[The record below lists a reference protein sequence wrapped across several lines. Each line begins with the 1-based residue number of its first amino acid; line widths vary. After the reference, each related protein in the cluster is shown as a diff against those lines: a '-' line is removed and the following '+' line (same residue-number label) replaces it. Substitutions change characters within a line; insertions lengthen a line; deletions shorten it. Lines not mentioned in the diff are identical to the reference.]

1 MSRVFR
7 VKPYK
12 YLDIAMVTSV
22 VALLLANFA
31 GNSKITQIGQL
42 TFTSGVIFFPVSYLL
57 GDVLTEV
64 YGYSKSRR
72 VIWISFGALIISTI
86 IIQVMIW
93 LPSANEWHNQ
103 QAFETVFGN
112 TPRTVVASIIAFW
125 AGEFANSF
133 TLAKMKIITGGKYLW
148 TRTIGS
154 TVVGEGVDS
163 LIFYPVAFA
172 GLTGFSWHLI
182 FSVMIC
188 NYTLK
193 VLWEI
198 FATPFTYKVVSYL
211 KKVEHEDFYDYKTDF
226 NPFVVEK

>member
-1 MSRVFR
+1 
-7 VKPYK
+7 
-12 YLDIAMVTSV
+12 MVISV
-22 VALLLANFA
+22 ITLLLANFA

-42 TFTSGVIFFPVSYLL
+42 TFTSGIIFFPVSYLL

-72 VIWISFGALIISTI
+72 VIWISFGALIISAI
-86 IIQVMIW
+86 IIKIMIL
-93 LPSANEWHNQ
+93 LPPAKEWHNQ
-103 QAFETVFGN
+103 EAFEIIFGN
-112 TPRTVVASIIAFW
+112 TGRTAIASIIAFW

-133 TLAKMKIITGGKYLW
+133 TLAKMKIITSGKYLW

-163 LIFYPVAFA
+163 LIFYPLAFA
-172 GLTGFSWHLI
+172 GLAGFSWHLI
-182 FSVMIC
+182 FSVMLC
-188 NYTLK
+188 NYALK

-198 FATPFTYKVVSYL
+198 LATPVTYRVVSFL
-211 KKVEHEDFYDYKTDF
+211 KKTEHEDYYDYKTDF